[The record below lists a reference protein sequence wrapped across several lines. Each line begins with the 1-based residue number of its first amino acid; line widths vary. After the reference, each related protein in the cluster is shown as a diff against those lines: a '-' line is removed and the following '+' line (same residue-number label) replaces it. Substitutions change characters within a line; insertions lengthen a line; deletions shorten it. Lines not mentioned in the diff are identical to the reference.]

1 MPVAPPVMRT
11 VSFIGGNPPGLEHPL
26 QIVQVL
32 IAADDDDLIPGE
44 DLGVASGNDEIAVP
58 GDRNDNALVRQ
69 VQLGQGGAVFLIMA
83 GDLHLAD
90 GGFPPV
96 DREQLLDDGG
106 VDLPLDEAG
115 DVVGAGDGNIHA
127 ELLHH
132 LEVLGVVDPGDG
144 APDPIALFGQL
155 AGDEFGL
162 VLAGG
167 ADKGVTL
174 FHPGGLQRLEGGAV
188 PLRTGISRLLAIFWH
203 SSLLRSMTKGLCP
216 CSISVSAR

>member
-1 MPVAPPVMRT
+1 MGTLRD
-11 VSFIGGNPPGLEHPL
+11 LEHPL

-155 AGDEFGL
+155 AGDE
-162 VLAGG
+162 LASSWPV
-167 ADKGVTL
+167 ALTKASHCSTPAASSASRV
-174 FHPGGLQRLEGGAV
+174 V
-188 PLRTGISRLLAIFWH
+188 PSR
-203 SSLLRSMTKGLCP
+203 
-216 CSISVSAR
+216 